1 VPLSVI
7 ADNAAVGGAIAIIF
21 ILVYLLFILVMAVI
35 GIGGTIL
42 WVLMLIDVA
51 TKEFRN
57 PNDKVLWI
65 LIIVL
70 TGVIGAIIYYF
81 LIKKANK
88 Y

>member
-1 VPLSVI
+1 
-7 ADNAAVGGAIAIIF
+7 
-21 ILVYLLFILVMAVI
+21 MAVI

>member
-1 VPLSVI
+1 MPLSVI